1 MNLAC
6 SITGDIGRVQA
17 GFRAYESEKEDSR
30 EKERRF
36 FCSLFPSSR
45 GSGASSET
53 QRQIV
58 GARES
63 SHYLPLGLRACF
75 ISCVPKSS

>member
-1 MNLAC
+1 MH
-6 SITGDIGRVQA
+6 
-17 GFRAYESEKEDSR
+17 ESEREDSR

-36 FCSLFPSSR
+36 FCFLFPFSR
-45 GSGASSET
+45 ASGASSET

-58 GARES
+58 GARERP
-63 SHYLPLGLRACF
+63 HYLALGLRACF